1 MHRMFF
7 DGIAGC
13 IVVLIFKIIGCG
25 GPVYVFMGF
34 LVKIETNPI
43 LHFTVPLTGAHEQ
56 NNSQH

>member
-34 LVKIETNPI
+34 LVEIETN
-43 LHFTVPLTGAHEQ
+43 
-56 NNSQH
+56 

>member
-13 IVVLIFKIIGCG
+13 SIVVLIFKIIGCG

-34 LVKIETNPI
+34 LVKKETN
-43 LHFTVPLTGAHEQ
+43 
-56 NNSQH
+56 